1 MNQPTGRWQTSSEG
15 HKFSSRNRKITFR
28 RRLSK
33 EEKCGLEF
41 GFWKSAR
48 NGGMKVSRPLKVRL
62 FPNPGKCQPSRSV
75 AKGCVRKR
83 YGASRGTNGRALA
96 SRHRPTLTNTMGH
109 QETQRDDEAGRA
121 RVSLRWPY
129 G

>member
-1 MNQPTGRWQTSSEG
+1 MKGLVQSRAGTVTCICREITEQNYSYESNKRHTRLDTKMNQPTGRWQTSSEG
-15 HKFSSRNRKITFR
+15 HKFSSRNKKITFR

-75 AKGCVRKR
+75 A
-83 YGASRGTNGRALA
+83 RA
-96 SRHRPTLTNTMGH
+96 
-109 QETQRDDEAGRA
+109 
-121 RVSLRWPY
+121 V
-129 G
+129 